1 MTPVSDIELEIVFRV
16 AVRGRA
22 RDLAQ
27 LLEVMNQVET
37 TVIWLI
43 EKGIASGEQARKDI
57 TTTAG
62 GFSG

>member
-43 EKGIASGEQARKDI
+43 EKGIASGEQARKDV
-57 TTTAG
+57 TTAAG